1 MKNLFPLSPILIVD
15 DEPSVLKS
23 FEIALRTSGMNNIIA
38 LSDSRQVAPTLKTTT
53 VEVLIL
59 DLTMPFISGEEILKG
74 VSQEYPH
81 VPVIVVTGLNDVNTA
96 WSV

>member
-1 MKNLFPLSPILIVD
+1 MRNLFPLSPSLIVD
-15 DEPSVLKS
+15 DERSVLKS

-59 DLTMPFISGEEILKG
+59 DLTMPFISGE
-74 VSQEYPH
+74 S
-81 VPVIVVTGLNDVNTA
+81 
-96 WSV
+96 